1 MTVAISTPGH
11 NIESHKLPGEVRPE
25 FSGGATLLAVI
36 ALYALQNILLKVMKM
51 YSEFV
56 ANQKNAGLDM
66 AALSGE
72 NIKDAGVM
80 QATSMILAG
89 VGSLI
94 GAGLAVGFTAYGSK
108 ALRQTQAEMK
118 GVTNKLSIVD
128 KNLKMMDE
136 VASEP
141 KNASAERGTVKPPV
155 QSNFDRFDAARLPVV
170 RYNARTG
177 RVRFDLR
184 KRLNTRDSHPDMPK
198 VVSNSDL
205 QPHLRKLDKS
215 KFERSWDRMDK
226 EHLKTVHSA
235 NPEFQ
240 RLDSTLRSEKK
251 SLNKRM
257 DTLSGEHNAEL
268 NKATQRSQLGNSFAQ
283 GAGQTSSGI
292 PHVAKGEYDSTAQF
306 TKAVGEQIESSS
318 RQSEEARNQTF
329 QSANHINQILDQLK
343 ASEKAS

>member
-1 MTVAISTPGH
+1 MTVAISTPSH
-11 NIESHKLPGEVRPE
+11 NIENHKLPGEVRPE

-36 ALYALQNILLKVMKM
+36 ALYALQKILLKVMKM

-128 KNLKMMDE
+128 QNLKTMDE
-136 VASEP
+136 MASQARG
-141 KNASAERGTVKPPV
+141 ASGSKGDFKTSLE
-155 QSNFDRFDAARLPVV
+155 SNFDHFDAARIPVV

-177 RVRFDLR
+177 RVRFDPR
-184 KRLNTRDSHPDMPK
+184 RRLNTKDSHPDMPK

-205 QPHLRKLDKS
+205 QPHLQRMDRS
-215 KFERSWDRMDK
+215 KFEKTWDRLDK
-226 EHLKTVHSA
+226 EHLKSVNPTH
-235 NPEFQ
+235 PEFQ
-240 RLDSTLRSEKK
+240 KLDSTLRTEKK

-268 NKATQRSQLGNSFAQ
+268 NKVTQRSQLGNSFAQ

-292 PHVAKGEYDSTAQF
+292 PHVAKGEYDSAAQF

-343 ASEKAS
+343 ASEKAN